1 MADAEI
7 RTSLYVAN
15 RKALIEYA
23 TRILGSRET
32 AEDIVQEA
40 FLRFAPANASFGS
53 AKQTVGYLYRIV
65 RNLAFDA
72 LKRRRVEARE
82 QGGDPPFWSIPGEER
97 SPEQILLLSDEL
109 RQVSLAL
116 SELPVDV
123 RIALEM
129 HRFGDYTLDEIAER
143 LDISVATAH
152 RHVRTAMMRIAE
164 RLTVDT

>member
-7 RTSLYVAN
+7 RTSLYIEN

-32 AEDIVQEA
+32 AEDVVQEA
-40 FLRFAPANASFGS
+40 FLRFAPANANFGS

-72 LKRRRVEARE
+72 LKRRKVEARE
-82 QGGDPPFWSIPGEER
+82 QNEDPPFWSIPGEER
-97 SPEQILLLSDEL
+97 TPEQTLLLSDEL
-109 RQVSLAL
+109 RQISLVL

-152 RHVRTAMMRIAE
+152 RHVRSAMMRIAT